1 MSETGIAKKYIEE
14 VLFTRLLDTLG
25 TTWRPRLQLRTLL
38 PGMCALCHGWGR
50 QRVCDECM
58 RRFTVTVPRCKRC
71 ALQVPDGVT
80 FCGACL
86 HSPPPFAGTLAAV
99 DYAYPWDGLITNF
112 KFHGGLDL
120 AAVLTQRLVQAYHD
134 EGLPRPALLLPV
146 PLSQKRLRE
155 RGYNQAWELTQRAG
169 RALYCA
175 VDATL
180 LLRVIDTPHQ
190 LALPPDQRTGNVRG
204 AFAVEARRRGE
215 LTGRNVTVVD
225 DVMTTGA
232 TAAEITRVLLQAGAA
247 EVRIWVVAR
256 TPRPGTN

>member
-120 AAVLTQRLVQAYHD
+120 AAVLTQRLVQAHHD

-146 PLSQKRLRE
+146 PLSQPRLRE

-169 RALYCA
+169 RALHCA

-215 LTGRNVTVVD
+215 LAGRNVTVVD

-256 TPRPGTN
+256 TPRPGTS